1 MIPCSLVT
9 TCRNEM
15 RSFPRWKANM
25 QAQTRFPDEI
35 VIVDAFSD
43 DGTWEAITNW
53 AKEDSR
59 IKAFQEKGAAAH
71 GRNVAIQNATY
82 DHIIST
88 DMGVRL
94 EDCFCEELMR
104 PFEENPN
111 IQLVIGNSCID
122 KESIISTAA
131 KTEYY
136 IHQGEEDHLVDGGAI
151 GGNRAS
157 AYIKDIWKECGGLP
171 EDLTFYADDS
181 TLFSQF
187 RQAGYPFAYAP
198 KAMTYW
204 CRPPKLK
211 QYWREAYVY
220 GRGDG
225 EAAIKMS
232 RTFKWYL
239 QKIIPAWLER
249 LLNACRY
256 TQKLLRGHAI
266 LNCLKNGDFNVLLMM
281 PVFGF
286 GIGWNQSKGYH
297 EGYARGTRQCKECR
311 TRLEESKK
319 NLALD
324 RRFSNP

>member
-9 TCRNEM
+9 TCRNEI

-43 DGTWEAITNW
+43 DGTWEAITEW
-53 AKEDSR
+53 AKQDSR
-59 IKAFQEKGAAAH
+59 IKTMQEKGAAAH
-71 GRNVAIQNATY
+71 GRNIAIQNATY
-82 DHIIST
+82 EHIIST

-94 EDCFCEELMR
+94 ADCFCEELMR
-104 PFEENPN
+104 PFEENPSL
-111 IQLVIGNSCID
+111 QLVIGNSCID
-122 KESIISTAA
+122 VESVNTLAS
-131 KTEYY
+131 KTEFY
-136 IHQGEEDHLVDGGAI
+136 IHEGEEDHLEDGRSV

-157 AYIKDIWKECGGLP
+157 AYIKSIWKECGGLP

-181 TLFSQF
+181 TFFRQF
-187 RQAGYPFAYAP
+187 RQAGYPFVYAP

-204 CRPPKLK
+204 CRPPKLS
-211 QYWREAYVY
+211 QYWHEAFVY

-232 RTFKWYL
+232 HTFKWYL
-239 QKIIPAWLER
+239 QKKIPAWFET

-256 TQKLLRGHAI
+256 TQKLFRRNAI
-266 LNCLKNGDFNVLLMM
+266 VNCLKNGDFGVLFIL
-281 PVFGF
+281 PIFGF

-297 EGYARGTRQCKECR
+297 VGYANGRVKCQACR
-311 TRLEESKK
+311 ARLEESKRNITFDK
-319 NLALD
+319 RYTN
-324 RRFSNP
+324 